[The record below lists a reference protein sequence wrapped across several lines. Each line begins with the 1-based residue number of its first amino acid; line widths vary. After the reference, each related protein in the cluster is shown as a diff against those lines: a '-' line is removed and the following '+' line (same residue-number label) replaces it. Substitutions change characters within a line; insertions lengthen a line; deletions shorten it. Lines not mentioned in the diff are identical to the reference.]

1 MAIVAANVARSTVRL
16 LVTATSV
23 PRVEWLSPSRLS
35 AGTLGAM
42 LRFGL
47 PTSAGTAAGFASRRV
62 DNAIVSGLFG
72 PGVVGAY
79 NLAYNVADVPAVQV
93 GEQIGDVL
101 LPSFSLMTPEQ
112 RKAALVRS
120 TGLLALVTFP
130 LAVGLGAV
138 ARTLV
143 EALLRP
149 EWYDVGPM
157 LALLSVLSVV
167 RPVGWTISA
176 YLLAQ
181 DRPGL
186 DAALEGGKLV
196 ALVVLLLTMGRSGPL
211 WACAAV
217 GVAFAL
223 HTIASMVVVE
233 ALDGVAI
240 STLLAR
246 CAPPLAACSVMFA
259 VVVAARDVLRRAA
272 GSVGVAHPGVV
283 LAAQVGLGAAT
294 YVVAAL
300 FMARS
305 TSLDLYALLQR
316 AMRERPVRHAAG

>member
-1 MAIVAANVARSTVRL
+1 
-16 LVTATSV
+16 
-23 PRVEWLSPSRLS
+23 
-35 AGTLGAM
+35 
-42 LRFGL
+42 
-47 PTSAGTAAGFASRRV
+47 
-62 DNAIVSGLFG
+62 
-72 PGVVGAY
+72 
-79 NLAYNVADVPAVQV
+79 
-93 GEQIGDVL
+93 VL
-101 LPSFSLMTPEQ
+101 LPSFARMTPEQ

-186 DAALEGGKLV
+186 DAALEGGKLA
-196 ALVVLLLTMGRSGPL
+196 ALVALLLTMGRPGPL
-211 WACAAV
+211 SACAAV

-223 HTIASMVVVE
+223 HAVASMAVVE
-233 ALDGVAI
+233 VLDGVTM
-240 STLLAR
+240 STLLGR
-246 CAPPLAACSVMFA
+246 CAPPLAACCAMFA
-259 VVVAARDVLRRAA
+259 VVVATREVLRRAA
-272 GSVGVAHPGVV
+272 GAVGAAHPAFV

-300 FMARS
+300 ILARS
-305 TSLDLYALLQR
+305 TSLDLYGLLQR
-316 AMRERPVRHAAG
+316 AMRERSVRHAAG